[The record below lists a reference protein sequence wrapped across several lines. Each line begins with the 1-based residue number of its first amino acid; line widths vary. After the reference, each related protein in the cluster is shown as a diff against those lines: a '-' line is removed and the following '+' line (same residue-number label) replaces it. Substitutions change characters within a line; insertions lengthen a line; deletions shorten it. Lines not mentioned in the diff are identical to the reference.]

1 MYMSTFGIGIIIA
14 AMGSLLSALLVIVL
28 ILRSL
33 SQRKKNF
40 QIDRIEEEINIPS
53 PRKQSTLEILNVYRG
68 FQRTYSNENNDN
80 CHENFLD
87 STDFTSKFTN
97 SLLRLNSDADETL
110 SSTGSLKTCYS
121 ATISRSNSKTTF
133 ISCSEGSGDEEI
145 V

>member
-1 MYMSTFGIGIIIA
+1 
-14 AMGSLLSALLVIVL
+14 MGSLLSALLVIVL

-87 STDFTSKFTN
+87 STDFTSKLVFIFPNELKVLCTLVYKFTI
-97 SLLRLNSDADETL
+97 
-110 SSTGSLKTCYS
+110 KTQFRC
-121 ATISRSNSKTTF
+121 R
-133 ISCSEGSGDEEI
+133 
-145 V
+145 